1 MKPSENL
8 VKLSDGRV
16 IDRSKVIFV
25 PKEEDGKFKTSDNT
39 RYHRDANGCIRRDT
53 KKRRNK

>member
-8 VKLSDGRV
+8 VTLANGDV

-25 PKEEDGKFKTSDNT
+25 PKEEGWKIQD
-39 RYHRDANGCIRRDT
+39 IRQYQISP
-53 KKRRNK
+53 